1 MNQDLEHL
9 RLLSIFHYVVAGLTA
24 LFSLIPSFHLF
35 FGLAMATGAMD
46 NGDDTF
52 ARGMG
57 WFFVVFATLFISLGL
72 TLATCLAV
80 AGRKLARQE
89 GYTFC
94 LVVAGFACMLMPF
107 GTVLGVFT
115 IVVLM
120 RESVKKLFHPTA
132 ATG

>member
-24 LFSLIPSFHLF
+24 LFSLIPCFHLF
-35 FGLAMATGAMD
+35 FGLAMVTG
-46 NGDDTF
+46 NLGHGDDTF

-57 WFFVVFATLFISLGL
+57 WFFIIFAGLFITGGM
-72 TLATCLAV
+72 TFAVCLAL
-80 AGRKLARQE
+80 AGQKLARQE

-94 LVVAGFACMLMPF
+94 LVVAGVACMLMPF

-120 RESVKKLFHPTA
+120 RESVKKLFDPTA